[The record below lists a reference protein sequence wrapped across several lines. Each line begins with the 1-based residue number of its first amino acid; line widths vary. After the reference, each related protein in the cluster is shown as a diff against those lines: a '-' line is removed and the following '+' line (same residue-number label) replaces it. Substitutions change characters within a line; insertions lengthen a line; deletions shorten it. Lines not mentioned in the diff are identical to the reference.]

1 MTIEFN
7 CPNCGALIAFDSKHA
22 GKQATC
28 LTCRQKFIIP
38 AQNFEKAKKIEPE
51 SQRPADPLPGYYR
64 AVFVDS
70 WKVFVNPQNATT
82 TVFVA
87 AIVCFKFFL
96 AGACCLNYVS
106 TFIIWGWLC
115 GFYLSVIDRAA
126 MEDDTLPEIYLG
138 TSITFLWYV
147 VRPFLIFFYTLLLV
161 EFPFIIALSLTPGN
175 AEMVRDLGSNFGALP
190 LHLQVLLLWGL
201 FVFPAATLTTA
212 VGKDLT
218 LLRPD
223 YLLAP
228 IFKAF
233 VPYILTVLLLAAACV
248 MEAHTTQYIGAGPL
262 TTARHLA
269 LNIAVQVV
277 AIIAMRS
284 IGLFYRHY
292 TCHFKW

>member
-7 CPNCGALIAFDSKHA
+7 CPHCGALIAFDSKHA

-28 LTCRQKFIIP
+28 LTCRKKFIIP
-38 AQNFEKAKKIEPE
+38 AQNFEKPKKIEPE
-51 SQRPADPLPGYYR
+51 KQRPADPLPGYYR

-70 WKVFVNPQNATT
+70 WKVFVNPQNTTT

-87 AIVCFKFFL
+87 AVVCFKFFL
-96 AGACCLNYVS
+96 ATACCLNYIS
-106 TFIIWGWLC
+106 TFIIWGWLF
-115 GFYLSVIDRAA
+115 GFYLSVIDRTA

-147 VRPFLIFFYTLLLV
+147 IRPFLIFFYTLFLV
-161 EFPFIIALSLTPGN
+161 EFPFIIALSLSPENT
-175 AEMVRDLGSNFGALP
+175 ELVRDLASNFGALP
-190 LHLQVLLLWGL
+190 LHLQILLLWGL
-201 FVFPAATLTTA
+201 FVFPAAILTTA
-212 VGKDLT
+212 VGKDLA

-223 YLLAP
+223 YVVAP
-228 IFKAF
+228 ILKAF
-233 VPYILTVLLLAAACV
+233 IPYILTVLLLVAACLLQ
-248 MEAHTTQYIGAGPL
+248 AHTTQHTFAGPV
-262 TTARHLA
+262 TTAADLA
-269 LNIAVQVV
+269 LNLAVQVV